1 MKAKFI
7 IILFALVA
15 TTTLWAYDFQAD
27 GIYYNFLEGNN
38 VEVTTGGYVGRP
50 PKLQEYTGS
59 LVIPATVTH
68 NGTTYNVTA
77 ISGKAFMNN
86 NSLTSVTLP
95 ASITSIGYMAFD
107 NCGVYNDE
115 SNWKDDILYVDN
127 YLIRVK
133 ETKAGTYTIKRE
145 TKVIA
150 NGAFENCASL
160 TSVVIPD
167 GITIIG
173 DYTFAGCS
181 ALTSVAVPSSVTSIG
196 YQSFYN
202 CTSLASITIPNAV
215 ANIGKSCFENCS
227 SLTSVNIPNS
237 VTELG
242 ESVFIN
248 CTSLVSISL
257 SNQLKSISSSC
268 FENCSSLA
276 SVTIPNSVTEIGQ
289 YAFRNCTS
297 LASISL
303 SNQLKRISS
312 HCFENCSSMHAL
324 TIPNSVTYIGRNAF
338 TGCIFIRRDFVNNSP
353 LDAEGEDYWGAWLLT
368 DIIDGMF
375 IDGDVLV
382 DAPNDI
388 VVANIPS
395 IVKRIRGG
403 AFHNCTHLT
412 SVTIPNSVTYI
423 EEDAFAGCSN
433 IKNVV
438 WDAPN
443 CNSYNFGSQVETFVF
458 GNSVEV
464 IPAEI
469 CSGMSN
475 LTRVTIG
482 SAVTRV
488 GEKAFEGCS
497 NIKHVIWNAQQ
508 CNTSYNFGAQVES
521 FVFGEGVVT
530 IPDHLCANMNKLTNI
545 TIPNSVMSI
554 GEWAFKDCSSLT
566 SVTWNAQKCEFLGDK
581 NLFPFLGVKSI
592 TSFTFGNSVEYIP
605 AGLCDGMDALTSI
618 TIPES
623 VTNIGYYAFRDCS
636 SLTSITIPEN
646 VTSIGYYAFSGCLSL
661 TSIVW
666 NATELTES
674 KYPLFPDSKT
684 SITSFTFGNR
694 VKHIPSDICYEM
706 ENLPVVNIPNA
717 TKSIGENAF
726 AGCSKLQEVYC
737 YAVEPPT
744 VYESSFSQ
752 YNAFLY
758 IPCDNQ
764 KVYMLDEVFGNF
776 KYIECITSDEV
787 KTNDVIITPTIND
800 VTIIWPSEDYA
811 DTYNIVIRK
820 GDEVFCSLTF
830 NSKGQL
836 LNMAYAPGRNGNN
849 HATQYAEQAGNGY
862 RFTVTGL
869 EEATT
874 YTYEII
880 IKDVANKIIKSHSG
894 EFTTQ
899 SITSVDNIPSSI
911 GNTHKLLRDGQLIL
925 LRDGVEYNIM
935 GQEL

>member
-77 ISGKAFMNN
+77 ISGRAFMNN
-86 NSLTSVTLP
+86 KSLTSVTLP

-115 SNWKDDILYVDN
+115 SNWKDNVLYLNN

-133 ETKAGTYTIKRE
+133 ETKSGAYTIPKQ
-145 TKVIA
+145 TKSVA
-150 NGAFENCASL
+150 YGAFENCASL

-181 ALTSVAVPSSVTSIG
+181 ALTSVAIPSSVTSIG
-196 YQSFYN
+196 YQSFYS

-227 SLTSVNIPNS
+227 S
-237 VTELG
+237 
-242 ESVFIN
+242 
-248 CTSLVSISL
+248 
-257 SNQLKSISSSC
+257 
-268 FENCSSLA
+268 
-276 SVTIPNSVTEIGQ
+276 
-289 YAFRNCTS
+289 
-297 LASISL
+297 
-303 SNQLKRISS
+303 
-312 HCFENCSSMHAL
+312 MHAL
-324 TIPNSVTYIGRNAF
+324 TIPNSVTNIGYDAF
-338 TGCIFIRRDFVNNSP
+338 KGCVFRRRDFVNNSP
-353 LDAEGEDYWGAWLLT
+353 LDAEAKDCWGALLFT
-368 DIIDGMF
+368 DKIDGMF

-382 DAPNDI
+382 YAKKDI

-395 IVKRIRGG
+395 LVKSIRGAYRDGVIDRDG
-403 AFHNCTHLT
+403 AAFYNCTHLT
-412 SVTIPNSVTYI
+412 SVTIPNSVTSI
-423 EEDAFAGCSN
+423 EYGAFEGCSK

-443 CNSYNFGSQVETFVF
+443 SDSYNFGSQIETFVF

-469 CSGMSN
+469 CSGKSN

-482 SAVTRV
+482 SAVTSID
-488 GEKAFEGCS
+488 EKAFEGCS

-521 FVFGEGVVT
+521 FVFGEGIVT

-554 GEWAFKDCSSLT
+554 GKCAFKDCSSLT
-566 SVTWNAQKCEFLGDK
+566 SVTWNAQKCEFGSNRD
-581 NLFPFLGVKSI
+581 FPSSGVKSI

-674 KYPLFPDSKT
+674 KWALFPDSKT

-694 VKHIPSDICYEM
+694 VKHIPSYICYEM
-706 ENLPVVNIPNA
+706 ENLPVVNIPDA

-726 AGCSKLQEVYC
+726 AACSKLQEVYC

-764 KVYMLDEVFGNF
+764 KVYMLDEVFGKF

-787 KTNDVIITPTIND
+787 KTNDVIVTPTIND

-811 DTYNIVIRK
+811 DTYNIVIK
-820 GDEVFCSLTF
+820 NGDEVFCSLTF

-874 YTYEII
+874 YAYEIT
-880 IKDVANKIIKSHSG
+880 IKDVANKTIKLHSG

-899 SITSVDNIPSSI
+899 SITAVDNIPSSI

-925 LRDGVEYNIM
+925 FRDGVEYTIM